1 MNKLFKNVIKYGYF
15 VRKNK
20 LDGLK
25 YWNKLKIFVNENF
38 DKTIEGDWNITI
50 VTNDGN
56 TLDEIDNI
64 YDYFHDDLG
73 MKGEEDDEKNENWE
87 KYHFF
92 LQLIRIP
99 KKNKIDLIRLLQI
112 AYNIGQFY
120 SERKEGNYN
129 EECLQVFDEN
139 NMQKHL
145 SYTKSKVIIEQQSI
159 INFINNIIKKTTIQN
174 LNKKYMKYKNK
185 YILLKNKKL

>member
-1 MNKLFKNVIKYGYF
+1 
-15 VRKNK
+15 
-20 LDGLK
+20 
-25 YWNKLKIFVNENF
+25 
-38 DKTIEGDWNITI
+38 
-50 VTNDGN
+50 
-56 TLDEIDNI
+56 
-64 YDYFHDDLG
+64 

-120 SERKEGNYN
+120 RDRKEGNYN
-129 EECLQVFDEN
+129 EECLQVFDVN
-139 NMQKHL
+139 NMQNHS
-145 SYTKSKVIIEQQSI
+145 SYTKSEVTIEQQSI
-159 INFINNIIKKTTIQN
+159 IDFINKIINETNIPN

-185 YILLKNKKL
+185 YILLKNK